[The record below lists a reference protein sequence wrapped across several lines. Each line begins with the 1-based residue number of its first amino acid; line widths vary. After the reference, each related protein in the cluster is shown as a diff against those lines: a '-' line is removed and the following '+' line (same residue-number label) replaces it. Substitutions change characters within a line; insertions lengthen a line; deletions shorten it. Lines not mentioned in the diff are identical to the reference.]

1 MINTKSS
8 IGDIKPKHAIK
19 PDIVNLKKSETYL
32 KEKVLPEDG
41 YIDIYISL
49 VSNMEIK
56 KRANDFIWSKN
67 TYRLDRIVKCL
78 GNHVLYYMQDVP
90 DRAKEVEVINFYVF
104 LCYGNHILVER
115 CPLVF

>member
-1 MINTKSS
+1 MNTIANKMINTKSS

-49 VSNMEIK
+49 VNNMEMK
-56 KRANDFIWSKN
+56 KDELM
-67 TYRLDRIVKCL
+67 TLYGVKISIDWTEL
-78 GNHVLYYMQDVP
+78 
-90 DRAKEVEVINFYVF
+90 
-104 LCYGNHILVER
+104 
-115 CPLVF
+115 